1 MTFAKTSTNIQSQLN
16 VTLKQGGQTRPWRG
30 LSSLLGS
37 VLSNC
42 ASTDEKLKSILRERK
57 KQYLLADIDEDL
69 LRKIHAVLQTGV
81 KVFDTLEQSK
91 QPTIQNVVPA
101 FYLVRNAW
109 SQKNA
114 TDDRRVRSLKKELM
128 LQLDD
133 KVWSAITAVHLA
145 ATYLDPTLRVC
156 VRSCSTRSFTVR
168 SSSERLCYDM
178 LWTSLKNARTVTRI
192 KSTMKRRRR
201 AGQSVHQQSE
211 KRWTQRLVTVIH

>member
-1 MTFAKTSTNIQSQLN
+1 M
-16 VTLKQGGQTRPWRG
+16 
-30 LSSLLGS
+30 SSLLVS

-91 QPTIQNVVPA
+91 HPTIQNVVPA
-101 FYLVRNAW
+101 FYLARNAW

-168 SSSERLCYDM
+168 SSSERLCYDVCFG
-178 LWTSLKNARTVTRI
+178 RV
-192 KSTMKRRRR
+192 
-201 AGQSVHQQSE
+201 
-211 KRWTQRLVTVIH
+211 